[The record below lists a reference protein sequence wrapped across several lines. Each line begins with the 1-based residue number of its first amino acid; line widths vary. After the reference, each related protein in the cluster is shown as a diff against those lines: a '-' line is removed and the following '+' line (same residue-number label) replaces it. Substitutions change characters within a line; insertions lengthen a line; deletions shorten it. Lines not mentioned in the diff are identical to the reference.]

1 MVNKSNI
8 SGFINNSAIDKKIA
22 TLATK
27 GKLKAKQNK
36 TVKLQALDSFY
47 FCSKSFFEN
56 NGTQS
61 YLMFQPIY
69 RFFKKIGNT
78 DRI

>member
-22 TLATK
+22 ALATK
-27 GKLKAKQNK
+27 GKLKAEQNK
-36 TVKLQALDSFY
+36 IVKIQAFDSFY
-47 FCSKSFFEN
+47 FCSKSFFED

-61 YLMFQPIY
+61 YSVFQPIY
-69 RFFKKIGNT
+69 RSFKTIGNA
-78 DRI
+78 DHI